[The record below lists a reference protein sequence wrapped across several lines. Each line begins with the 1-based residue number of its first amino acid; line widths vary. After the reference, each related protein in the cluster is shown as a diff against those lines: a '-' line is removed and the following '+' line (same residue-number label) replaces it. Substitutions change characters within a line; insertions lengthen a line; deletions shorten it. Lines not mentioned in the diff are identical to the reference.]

1 MNEQSTNIILVSI
14 GNFQEYILIN
24 IRNLLQLNHTSIF
37 VIINEKFKIHFDEF
51 KDNKSVKLIK
61 VEDLKEDFYYYQ
73 KTTLD
78 KQFRN
83 GFWAFTTLRLFY
95 IYSLMKKLNLK
106 NVIHLEN
113 DVIIYYNCDV
123 LLKSI
128 DKNKIYLPFDSYSRN
143 IISIMYIP
151 NCDIFQ
157 FLLQHYNMSLIDMS
171 TFAELKTKFPN
182 LIDNLPIC
190 VPLNSFNKEQLF
202 VCNNFNLFNY
212 IFDGIAM
219 GQYVGGID
227 PRNTNNSSTI
237 GFVNSSCVIKYNNYE
252 IIWKTPENSTYKQ
265 PFLIIKED
273 DKNNEDKMEIPIF
286 NLHIHSKKLLDF
298 M

>member
-1 MNEQSTNIILVSI
+1 MNEQTTNIILVSI

-61 VEDLKEDFYYYQ
+61 VEDLKEDFYYYK

-78 KQFRN
+78 KKFRD

-95 IYSLMKKLNLK
+95 IYSLMKKLDLN

-128 DKNKIYLPFDSYSRN
+128 DKNKVYLPFDSYSRN

-151 NCDIFQ
+151 NCNIFQ
-157 FLLQHYNMSLIDMS
+157 ILLQHYNMSLIDMS
-171 TFAELKTKFPN
+171 TFVELKTKFPN

-190 VPLNSFNKEQLF
+190 VPLNNFNKEQLF
-202 VCNNFNLFNY
+202 VCNNFNLFNF
-212 IFDGIAM
+212 IFDGSAM

-227 PRNTNNSSTI
+227 PRNTDNPSTI
-237 GFVNSSCVIKYNNYE
+237 GFINSTCVIKYNNYE
-252 IIWKTPENSTYKQ
+252 IIWKNPENSTYKQ
-265 PFLIIKED
+265 PFLIIKE
-273 DKNNEDKMEIPIF
+273 NNEDKMEIPIF
-286 NLHIHSKKLLDF
+286 NLHIHSKNLLDF
-298 M
+298 I